1 MEQNRKQRN
10 KPTHLMSIYDKGD
23 KDIQWRKDSFFDDW
37 CWENRIALC
46 KRMKLEYSLTP
57 YT

>member
-23 KDIQWRKDSFFDDW
+23 KDIQWRKDCNFNKW
-37 CWENRIALC
+37 CWEHWIATL
-46 KRMKLEYSLTP
+46 KRMKL
-57 YT
+57 